1 MSIYSN
7 GMKNEYI
14 LSKDNI
20 RNLIKLLTAFEGKT
34 LTRLKVDINHKY
46 NKTDSLENLTN
57 KLRNG
62 TIKVTEL
69 LEVFDILGY
78 DIVVKKK

>member
-1 MSIYSN
+1 MN
-7 GMKNEYI
+7 NEYV
-14 LSKDNI
+14 LEKDNI
-20 RNLIKLLTAFEGKT
+20 RNMIKLLTTLEGKT

-62 TIKVTEL
+62 TIRVNEL
-69 LEVFDILGY
+69 LEIFDILGY
-78 DIVVKKK
+78 EIVTRKK

>member
-1 MSIYSN
+1 
-7 GMKNEYI
+7 MKNEYI

-20 RNLIKLLTAFEGKT
+20 RNVIKLLTAFERKT

-69 LEVFDILGY
+69 LEIFDILGY